1 MEDPCCCSRRH
12 LSPPPTPTRRT
23 PRRSKR
29 RGGGPSIQTVIERVK
44 AAIKDD
50 ELRTVYESTPV
61 AQPATTTTTTIVAD
75 LLVLH
80 MHGRIFMHA
89 RFAVNVAIAHHVR
102 VAVYPP
108 PHIHTVRVSARHH
121 FTRSYGEPIVVIT
134 PDNYREEAASMDF
147 ISRFRNLDHEIDKE
161 HLRTRFASSSSLLF
175 VFSRVFLHSRTHMP
189 SSCTVDA
196 ELLRLQ

>member
-1 MEDPCCCSRRH
+1 M
-12 LSPPPTPTRRT
+12 LLFTTPPESTTHTDSSHAPQVEA
-23 PRRSKR
+23 KR
-29 RGGGPSIQTVIERVK
+29 RW
-44 AAIKDD
+44 AIDPDGHREGQGSHK
-50 ELRTVYESTPV
+50 RRRAP
-61 AQPATTTTTTIVAD
+61 
-75 LLVLH
+75 H
-80 MHGRIFMHA
+80 R
-89 RFAVNVAIAHHVR
+89 VR
-102 VAVYPP
+102 VHPCRSTSHHHHHHFCGRSSCSAHAWAHIYACTLRCECCNRTSCASCCLPP

-121 FTRSYGEPIVVIT
+121 FTRSYGEPVVVIT